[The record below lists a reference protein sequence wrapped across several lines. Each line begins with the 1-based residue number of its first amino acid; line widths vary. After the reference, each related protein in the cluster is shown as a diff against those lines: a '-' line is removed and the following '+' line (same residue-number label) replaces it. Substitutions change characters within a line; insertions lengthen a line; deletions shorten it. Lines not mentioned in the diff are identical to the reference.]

1 MKINIFRILI
11 LTFLVHLSLSAQT
24 NYSFQNPTLTDNA
37 RLDNFLSLMTLDE
50 KMDILSTNPGVHS
63 LHRL

>member
-24 NYSFQNPTLTDNA
+24 NYPFQNSTLTDNA

>member
-1 MKINIFRILI
+1 
-11 LTFLVHLSLSAQT
+11 VHLSLSAQT
-24 NYSFQNPTLTDNA
+24 NYPFQNPTLTDNA